1 MLSTIVETSEATEA
15 SSVTARAAAI
25 RLAAGAEYLKP
36 ARTKASALAWPM
48 PDEAPVTRA
57 VFKRFSS
64 PATRVDQASRKA
76 LVFIRKAP

>member
-1 MLSTIVETSEATEA
+1 
-15 SSVTARAAAI
+15 
-25 RLAAGAEYLKP
+25 
-36 ARTKASALAWPM
+36 M